1 LAGSAST
8 AGAAGLATWDE
19 EEDYNS
25 DECVELGVSLEKRAK
40 CKLLS
45 AVHVGRVNVSD
56 EDFWWP
62 QDEDYDI
69 ETVDPS
75 LEGFAEF
82 LVEIKEALVWHAE
95 ARRVSESATET
106 LCHVYHS
113 LSKADGS
120 CASGMRNIGRDVVV
134 ELRGILDAYQA
145 IYQLD
150 EHQAALDMVV
160 RQRRVR
166 ASSCEDRTTR
176 FSQTRRTWGTELLAQ
191 AAELLSSVDAALA
204 QCGASQLATFV

>member
-1 LAGSAST
+1 M
-8 AGAAGLATWDE
+8 
-19 EEDYNS
+19 
-25 DECVELGVSLEKRAK
+25 SLEKRAK
-40 CKLLS
+40 YKLLN
-45 AVHVGRVNVSD
+45 AIHVGRVNVSD
-56 EDFWWP
+56 EDFWWSR
-62 QDEDYDI
+62 DEDYDI

-95 ARRVSESATET
+95 VRGVSESVTET

-113 LSKADGS
+113 LNNEDGS
-120 CASGMRNIGRDVVV
+120 CASGMRNIGRDAVT

-166 ASSCEDRTTR
+166 ASSAEDRTTR
-176 FSQTRRTWGTELLAQ
+176 FSQTRRTWGAELLAQ
-191 AAELLSSVDAALA
+191 TAELLSSVDTALA
-204 QCGASQLATFV
+204 QCGASHLAQFV